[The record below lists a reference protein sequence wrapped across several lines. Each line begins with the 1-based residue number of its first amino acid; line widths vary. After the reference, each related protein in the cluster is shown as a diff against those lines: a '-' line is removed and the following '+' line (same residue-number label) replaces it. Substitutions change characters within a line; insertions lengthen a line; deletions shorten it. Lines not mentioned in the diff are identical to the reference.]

1 MQIRALPNEARYA
14 LPQVGRHPSER
25 EVAIPSERVVV
36 ISRNDWSSSIGID
49 GRHQPV
55 RAVMP
60 TARSTEAARWVGR
73 VTDRLVAP
81 SPELKSTTRT
91 HLTAFNAS
99 VAEISRAAALSFF
112 SKAR

>member
-55 RAVMP
+55 RAFDRRA
-60 TARSTEAARWVGR
+60 ARGGAPSVSEAAPDLRQ
-73 VTDRLVAP
+73 
-81 SPELKSTTRT
+81 T
-91 HLTAFNAS
+91 HT
-99 VAEISRAAALSFF
+99 
-112 SKAR
+112 

>member
-55 RAVMP
+55 RAGGNENFV
-60 TARSTEAARWVGR
+60 
-73 VTDRLVAP
+73 LV
-81 SPELKSTTRT
+81 
-91 HLTAFNAS
+91 
-99 VAEISRAAALSFF
+99 SR
-112 SKAR
+112 